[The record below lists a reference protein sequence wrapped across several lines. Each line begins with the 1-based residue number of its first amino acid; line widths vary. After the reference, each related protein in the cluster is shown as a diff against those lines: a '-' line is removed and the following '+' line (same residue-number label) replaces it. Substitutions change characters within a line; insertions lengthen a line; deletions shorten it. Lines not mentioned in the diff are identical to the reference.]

1 MKKILVPCDF
11 SQPAVNAFRFA
22 LDAAGKSN
30 GTIHLLY
37 VVELPVLH
45 DTVIMPVLYFE
56 EQYFN
61 EVKATT
67 ERRFNKLVTKYN
79 TEGVK
84 VMTNVEFGPPVK
96 TILSYSL
103 EKNIDLIIMGS
114 HGASGL
120 KEYFIGSNAEKI
132 VRTSSVPVL
141 IVKDFFKG
149 PIKNIVFP
157 NALQDTNQEDL
168 AMKVKALQD
177 FFKAHLH
184 IVWINTPANFTP
196 DVVTYDKLEA
206 FAKRYLFKDYTID
219 VFNHSNEEQGIILY
233 NQMVGGNLIALGT
246 HGKKGIAH
254 IMNGSVAED
263 VVNHSKSLIW
273 TSVEKKM
280 KSRLR

>member
-11 SQPAVNAFRFA
+11 SQPAINAFRLA
-22 LDAAGKSN
+22 LDTAVKSN
-30 GTIHLLY
+30 GSIHLLY

-61 EVKATT
+61 EMKATT
-67 ERRFNKLVTKYN
+67 ERRFNKLITKYN
-79 TEGVK
+79 TERVK
-84 VMTNVEFGPPVK
+84 VITSVEFGPPVK

-114 HGASGL
+114 HGASGMR
-120 KEYFIGSNAEKI
+120 EYLIGSNAEKI
-132 VRTSSVPVL
+132 VRASSVPVL
-141 IVKDFFKG
+141 IVKDFFRG
-149 PIKNIVFP
+149 QVKNIVFP

-196 DVVTYDKLEA
+196 DIVTYDKLEA
-206 FAKRYLFKDYTID
+206 FARRYMFKDYTTD
-219 VFNHSNEEQGIILY
+219 VFNHTNEEEGIILY

-246 HGKKGIAH
+246 QGKKGIAH

-273 TSVEKKM
+273 TSVMKK
-280 KSRLR
+280 KKK